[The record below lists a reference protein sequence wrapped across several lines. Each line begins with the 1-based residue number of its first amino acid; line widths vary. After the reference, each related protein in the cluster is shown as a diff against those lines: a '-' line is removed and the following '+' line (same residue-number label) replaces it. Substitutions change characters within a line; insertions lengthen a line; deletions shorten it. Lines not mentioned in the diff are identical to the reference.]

1 MSVGRG
7 SGSHHA
13 ANSGCDLLQHWGSL
27 LWSVKSSAGSELPL
41 AIVSGWY
48 TPGSGS
54 GKLTSYGNP
63 GRRQRSIPPSMGRLA
78 LSPTSSARNP
88 GDRHR
93 HSHAL
98 YPADRSEE
106 HTSELQSLMRIS
118 YAVFCLK
125 KKQKKPTQQPN

>member
-13 ANSGCDLLQHWGSL
+13 ANSECYLLQHWGSL

-41 AIVSGWY
+41 AIVFGWY

-54 GKLTSYGNP
+54 GKLTSYGNH
-63 GRRQRSIPPSMGRLA
+63 GRCQRSIPPSMGRLA
-78 LSPTSSARNP
+78 LSPTSSVRNQ

-98 YPADRSEE
+98 RSEE
-106 HTSELQSLMRIS
+106 HTSELKSLMRLS
-118 YAVFCLK
+118 YTVS
-125 KKQKKPTQQPN
+125 